1 MTAYRPPWM
10 NEELEILREA
20 AARFFAAEAVPHE
33 RRWEAQHHIDRE
45 FWTKAGAAGLLCPSI
60 PEEYGGA
67 GGDFRHEAVI
77 YEEQIRALVSSF
89 GNGVHSGIVAHY
101 VLAYGTEA
109 QKKRWLPKLATGE
122 LVGAIAMSE
131 PGAGSDL
138 QGVRTRATRTADG
151 YAIEGAKTFITNGF
165 LADLIVLVAKT
176 DPSLGAK
183 GISLIAVET
192 RDLAGF
198 RRGRILEKIGMHG
211 QDTAELFFDGAQV
224 PAANLLGGIEG
235 QGFVQLMQQLPQER
249 LIVAIQALAG
259 MERAVELTAEY
270 VKGRKAFGKLLM
282 EMQNTRFKLAE
293 CATEAHIARVFIDDC
308 IGRHATGA
316 LDTATASMAKWW
328 CTQKQC
334 DVVDECLQLHGGY
347 GYMREYPISRLYVD
361 ARVAKIYGGS
371 NEIMKELIARAL

>member
-1 MTAYRPPWM
+1 MTNQPAWT
-10 NEELEILREA
+10 NDELAMLREA
-20 AARFFAAEAVPHE
+20 AARFFASEAVPHE
-33 RRWEAQHHIDRE
+33 ARWEEQHHVDRD
-45 FWTKAGAAGLLCPSI
+45 FWNRAGAAGLLCPSI

-77 YEEQIRALVSSF
+77 YEEQTRALVSSF
-89 GNGVHSGIVAHY
+89 GNGVHSGIAAHY

-109 QKKRWLPKLATGE
+109 QKQRWLPKLASGE
-122 LVGAIAMSE
+122 LVAAIAMSE

-138 QGVRTRATRTADG
+138 QSVRTRAVRSGDD
-151 YAIEGAKTFITNGF
+151 YVIDGAKTFITNGW

-176 DPSLGAK
+176 DPALGGK
-183 GISLIAVET
+183 GISLVVVET

-211 QDTAELFFDGAQV
+211 QDTAELFFDGARV
-224 PAANLLGGIEG
+224 PAANLLGGLEG
-235 QGFVQLMQQLPQER
+235 QGFAQLMQQLPQER
-249 LIVAIQALAG
+249 LIIAVQALAG

-270 VKGRKAFGKLLM
+270 VKGRKAFGRHLI

-293 CATEAHIARVFIDDC
+293 CATVARIGRVFVDDC
-308 IGRHATGA
+308 IVRHVAGT

-334 DVVDECLQLHGGY
+334 EVVDECLQLHGGY
-347 GYMREYPISRLYVD
+347 GYMREYPISRLFVD
-361 ARVAKIYGGS
+361 ARVQKIYGGS
-371 NEIMKELIARAL
+371 NEIMKELIARSL

>member
-1 MTAYRPPWM
+1 MTTYRSPWM

-20 AARFFAAEAVPHE
+20 VARFFAAEAVPHE
-33 RRWEAQHHIDRE
+33 GRWEAQHHIDRQ

-308 IGRHATGA
+308 IGRHTTGA

-334 DVVDECLQLHGGY
+334 EVVDECLQLHGGY

-371 NEIMKELIARAL
+371 NEIMKELIARSL